1 MWELGTTGDL
11 YMDADLLFG
20 AEQEMYDSWPE
31 NEESKTLWTCCN
43 LHSLGMFSSCQMLLS
58 HKLFCCQRAGNELAK
73 WERGLHVVETSAPNV
88 QFLTFRFCSVY
99 LPIGLG
105 GGGRRDGGVGCTSV
119 SSRRKCV
126 FRCESIMH
134 TMPEISP

>member
-105 GGGRRDGGVGCTSV
+105 GGQKGWWCRMYICLIQEKVHV
-119 SSRRKCV
+119 QMRK
-126 FRCESIMH
+126 H
-134 TMPEISP
+134 YAYNA